1 MELEARVLKME
12 INGLD
17 EASDYNQTEWESNF
31 FLDTFQHVSLSTLL
45 WLTLNFFF
53 FFFLSLNLSFCGFI
67 FPSIKSFYSF
77 PIAVY
82 ALAVD
87 SAVSDCWFLCIIF
100 TSRDLYRNVTNLS
113 VWGIFYLYSSFFF
126 VLHMWQWW
134 DFWFCAEHFVD
145 LIPLQIWI
153 QGSHHKLIHNFIKI
167 TCICIFSANHTR
179 WGFWFI
185 RQCFPII

>member
-1 MELEARVLKME
+1 MVWMRPVIIIKLRMGIKLLFGHFSTRFSVHSSV
-12 INGLD
+12 INIKL
-17 EASDYNQTEWESNF
+17 
-31 FLDTFQHVSLSTLL
+31 
-45 WLTLNFFF
+45 F